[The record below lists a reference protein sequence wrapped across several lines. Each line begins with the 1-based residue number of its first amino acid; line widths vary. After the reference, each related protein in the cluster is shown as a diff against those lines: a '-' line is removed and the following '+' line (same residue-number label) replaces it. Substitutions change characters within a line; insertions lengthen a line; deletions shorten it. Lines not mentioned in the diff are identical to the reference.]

1 MFKKNKT
8 IVQPIIY
15 IVIGITII
23 LLGIFLPIK
32 SAMQNYSGILLGIGS
47 GIFGGGIANMLEY
60 FQKRKNSDAWKKV
73 DIERNDERNK
83 FLHYKIRSTIYGI
96 NIYIIS
102 FLVIVGLLTNL
113 PIWAPLFLAGLQLFN
128 MVLYVWLFNKNNK
141 AN

>member
-1 MFKKNKT
+1 
-8 IVQPIIY
+8 
-15 IVIGITII
+15 
-23 LLGIFLPIK
+23 
-32 SAMQNYSGILLGIGS
+32 MQNYSGILLGIGS

>member
-8 IVQPIIY
+8 IEQSIIY
-15 IVIGITII
+15 ITIGIII
-23 LLGIFLPIK
+23 VLLGIFVSIK
-32 SAMQNYSGILLGIGS
+32 STIQNFNGILVGIGS
-47 GIFGGGIANMLEY
+47 GIFGGGVASMLEY